1 MKKIKE
7 MVIAFLMDGYD
18 ELDATQQVC
27 FAEIEEISVIKVTYD
42 NGVVEYLE
50 RKGEVLVKHIN

>member
-7 MVIAFLMDGYD
+7 MVIAFLMDEYD

>member
-1 MKKIKE
+1 
-7 MVIAFLMDGYD
+7 MVIAFLMDEYD